1 MLKNGVVDSKESGGA
16 DEFGENEAALYLE
29 SKVRSVQEILRA
41 TGAKHARYV
50 F

>member
-16 DEFGENEAALYLE
+16 VEFGENEAAHYLE
-29 SKVRSVQEILRA
+29 SVRSVQEVLRA